1 MPADASVFNHYK
13 LFMKDNDIKAI
24 ILVETTRYGAANVAN
39 WEQIALNDLHCVLA
53 LVMLMGIVKTSCA
66 HVLVN

>member
-1 MPADASVFNHYK
+1 MPADAPIFNHYK

-39 WEQIALNDLHCVLA
+39 WEQIALNDLHVY
-53 LVMLMGIVKTSCA
+53 S
-66 HVLVN
+66 H